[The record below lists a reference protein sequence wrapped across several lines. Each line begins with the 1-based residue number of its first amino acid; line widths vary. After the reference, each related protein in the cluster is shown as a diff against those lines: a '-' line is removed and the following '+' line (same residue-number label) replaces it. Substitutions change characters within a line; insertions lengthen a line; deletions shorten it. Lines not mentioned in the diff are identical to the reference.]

1 MKKIH
6 NPSKLLKNKLS
17 TDILPNPTQIL
28 NTDILPNPLELAN
41 TLVENS
47 LLEPLEVV
55 NTLVSESLPDPL
67 EVANTLVAESLP
79 DPLEVVNTLVEN
91 SLPIEVVNTLVTESL
106 PDPLEVA
113 NTLVSESL
121 PDPLEVV
128 NTLVAESLPDPL
140 EVANT
145 LVSESLPI
153 EVVNTLVAE
162 SLPIEVANILVAE
175 SLPIEVVNTLVEN
188 SLPIEVANTLVT
200 ELSNP
205 IISESFPE
213 STVNTIMIETLPN
226 SFIEINTESTN
237 VVNTLPSPFDAI
249 YKKSKPTFRIQL
261 PTFKDVKNEM
271 KNEVKN
277 EMKNENNEDNE
288 KNQDSI
294 QKLAVVSTLV
304 LELYRMLTSSLLILF
319 VPQSCGGTLC
329 SISDNLT
336 WNPDHHQYNFGICVN
351 FITLFIFSCL
361 YAIELKRENRL
372 IKYLHVNPE
381 MPSSNDA
388 VEKTLEHIDIEKKR
402 KILSIDKQYQ
412 RISYCS
418 IGMYAF
424 NSIVSGVIISHYY
437 FGSQTTTSF
446 ITSLLF
452 MFTKLVNVYQ
462 VSNTEENIFY
472 SGYMKTFVQFN
483 DLDETHKIPDNL

>member
-1 MKKIH
+1 MNKKIY
-6 NPSKLLKNKLS
+6 NPKKLVKN
-17 TDILPNPTQIL
+17 TFVAD
-28 NTDILPNPLELAN
+28 
-41 TLVENS
+41 
-47 LLEPLEVV
+47 
-55 NTLVSESLPDPL
+55 SLPDPTKL
-67 EVANTLVAESLP
+67 VNTLESLP
-79 DPLEVVNTLVEN
+79 DPLEVVNTV
-91 SLPIEVVNTLVTESL
+91 
-106 PDPLEVA
+106 
-113 NTLVSESL
+113 
-121 PDPLEVV
+121 
-128 NTLVAESLPDPL
+128 VAESLPTELVNRFD
-140 EVANT
+140 T
-145 LVSESLPI
+145 LPT
-153 EVVNTLVAE
+153 EVVNTVVEE
-162 SLPIEVANILVAE
+162 SLPA
-175 SLPIEVVNTLVEN
+175 EVVNTVVSEN
-188 SLPIEVANTLVT
+188 LPIELVNRFIEDTLPDPLKLANRFIEDTLPTELNMVETSENTLNVLLET
-200 ELSNP
+200 SN
-205 IISESFPE
+205 IESK
-213 STVNTIMIETLPN
+213 V
-226 SFIEINTESTN
+226 
-237 VVNTLPSPFDAI
+237 TLPSPFDAI
-249 YKKSKPTFRIQL
+249 YNKKRLPVKIQL
-261 PTFKDVKNEM
+261 SNETEKEKDK
-271 KNEVKN
+271 
-277 EMKNENNEDNE
+277 DTE
-288 KNQDSI
+288 KNQDTI

-319 VPQSCGGTLC
+319 VPQSCGGSLC

-361 YAIELKRENRL
+361 YAVELKRENRL

-412 RISYCS
+412 VISYLS

-452 MFTKLVNVYQ
+452 MFTKLINVYQ

>member
-1 MKKIH
+1 MNIKQKY
-6 NPSKLLKNKLS
+6 NPTKLVKNKLQTSNLLNTIS
-17 TDILPNPTQIL
+17 TDSLPDPTL
-28 NTDILPNPLELAN
+28 VTNNLSTELANTLVVSLPLELAN
-41 TLVENS
+41 TLVAES
-47 LLEPLEVV
+47 LPLELANTLVSESLPEPLEIANTLVSESLPTELANTLVSESLPLELLNTLVSESLPEPLELANTLLSESLPLELV
-55 NTLVSESLPDPL
+55 NTLVSESLPTEL
-67 EVANTLVAESLP
+67 ANTLL
-79 DPLEVVNTLVEN
+79 
-91 SLPIEVVNTLVTESL
+91 
-106 PDPLEVA
+106 
-113 NTLVSESL
+113 SESL
-121 PDPLEVV
+121 PEPLE
-128 NTLVAESLPDPL
+128 L
-140 EVANT
+140 ANT

-153 EVVNTLVAE
+153 ELANSLVAESLPTKLENTLVAE
-162 SLPIEVANILVAE
+162 SLPTELIENTE
-175 SLPIEVVNTLVEN
+175 SINPSEVVNIL
-188 SLPIEVANTLVT
+188 L
-200 ELSNP
+200 
-205 IISESFPE
+205 ESQPK
-213 STVNTIMIETLPN
+213 
-226 SFIEINTESTN
+226 EIVRS
-237 VVNTLPSPFDAI
+237 LPSPFDAI
-249 YKKSKPTFRIQL
+249 YKKPKQSFRIQL
-261 PTFKDVKNEM
+261 PTFNNEV

-277 EMKNENNEDNE
+277 ELNNENQITDE
-288 KNQDSI
+288 KNQDTI

-319 VPQSCGGTLC
+319 VPQSCGGNLC

-361 YAIELKRENRL
+361 YAVELKRENRL

-402 KILSIDKQYQ
+402 KILAIDKQYQ

-424 NSIVSGVIISHYY
+424 NSIVSGVIISQYY

-452 MFTKLVNVYQ
+452 MFTKLINVYQ